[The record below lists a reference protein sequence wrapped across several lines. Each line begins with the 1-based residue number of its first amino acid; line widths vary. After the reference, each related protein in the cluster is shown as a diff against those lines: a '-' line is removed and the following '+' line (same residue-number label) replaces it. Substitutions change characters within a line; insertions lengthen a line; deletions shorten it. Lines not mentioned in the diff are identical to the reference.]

1 MEEVEE
7 LVKELK
13 ENKKRQEKKNKKQ
26 KKWLDIKEEMSRLIQ
41 NINFEQPMEEEVDE
55 SMEKIVL
62 NKNQ

>member
-13 ENKKRQEKKNKKQ
+13 EKKKRQEKKNEKQ
-26 KKWLDIKEEMSRLIQ
+26 NKWLDIRKEMSRLVQ

-55 SMEKIVL
+55 SMEKKL
-62 NKNQ
+62 F